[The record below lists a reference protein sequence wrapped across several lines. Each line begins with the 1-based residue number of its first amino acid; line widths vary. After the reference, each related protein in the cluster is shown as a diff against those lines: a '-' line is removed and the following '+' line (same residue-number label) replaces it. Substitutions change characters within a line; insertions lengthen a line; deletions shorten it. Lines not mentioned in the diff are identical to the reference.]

1 MVREKTNVGLSL
13 KWKSEIMDGW
23 MDESI
28 AINPNGKN

>member
-23 MDESI
+23 MSLSLLI
-28 AINPNGKN
+28 LMGKIS